1 MKRREFITLVGRAA
15 VAPSLLWPLAASA
28 QRPAKMTRIGVLAS
42 LPLPPLQRFSR
53 KLREYGYIEDQNG
66 RIG

>member
-28 QRPAKMTRIGVLAS
+28 QRPAKMTRIGGVLAIAAATEVF
-42 LPLPPLQRFSR
+42 PQA
-53 KLREYGYIEDQNG
+53 GV
-66 RIG
+66 RIH

>member
-28 QRPAKMTRIGVLAS
+28 QRPAKMTRIGGVLAIAAAAEVF
-42 LPLPPLQRFSR
+42 PQA
-53 KLREYGYIEDQNG
+53 GV
-66 RIG
+66 RIH